1 MNYNIK
7 DNASLGIACKQLLS
21 GEIIIYPTDT
31 LYGLGVDATNTS
43 AIEKLNQLK
52 KRGKPYSI
60 IVDSI
65 NMLKKY
71 ALYEEV
77 QDEVESIFPGPY
89 TAILRKKN
97 SDLSKL
103 VSLNFNTIGI
113 RIPNTSFILDVVKQ
127 INRPIITTSVNLN
140 GEVPIQ
146 SSSEIK
152 KYGNGINK
160 FIDNSIN
167 TKSNGS
173 TIINFTKNPLQVI
186 RYGDGKFNL

>member
-103 VSLNFNTIGI
+103 VNI
-113 RIPNTSFILDVVKQ
+113 
-127 INRPIITTSVNLN
+127 
-140 GEVPIQ
+140 
-146 SSSEIK
+146 
-152 KYGNGINK
+152 
-160 FIDNSIN
+160 
-167 TKSNGS
+167 
-173 TIINFTKNPLQVI
+173 
-186 RYGDGKFNL
+186 